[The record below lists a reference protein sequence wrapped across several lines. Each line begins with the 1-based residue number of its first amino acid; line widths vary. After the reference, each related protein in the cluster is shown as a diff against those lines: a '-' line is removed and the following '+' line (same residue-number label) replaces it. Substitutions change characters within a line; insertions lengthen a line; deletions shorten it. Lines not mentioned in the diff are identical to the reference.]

1 MRMRILTLL
10 IPLAVIL
17 ICGTAFS
24 EGRKYKKQVQAQ
36 YYGEPV
42 ARVPPGQVVR
52 SCRAAPRAMRAPK
65 RFKIKHGHPV
75 GIPAYRAVPGGIIH
89 YHRSGYGG
97 MHHHPYPPPRPRR
110 GGVRGYIGIN
120 VGVGIGF

>member
-10 IPLAVIL
+10 IPLALIF

-24 EGRKYKKQVQAQ
+24 KGRKYKKQVQAH
-36 YYGEPV
+36 YYGEQV
-42 ARVPPGQVVR
+42 VHVPPGQVVR

-75 GIPAYRAVPGGIIH
+75 GPVPVGVIH
-89 YHRSGYGG
+89 HHRGGYGG
-97 MHHHPYPPPRPRR
+97 MYHHPYPPSPPRPRR
-110 GGVRGYIGIN
+110 SGVRGYIGIN
-120 VGVGIGF
+120 VGIGIGF